1 MFALPMEPQQVTLDI
16 LRDNFPPDDI
26 LEKWMNGEEAEWPPM
41 DDQMDAAPPE
51 LRFNVGTAVVCRI
64 GADTWESGTISK
76 LWYRENGWPEGAY
89 APYQIMLD
97 DGRKIFA
104 PFDNDQVIRLKNPS
118 NIVTPASNQAS

>member
-1 MFALPMEPQQVTLDI
+1 MFALPMESQQVTLDI

-41 DDQMDAAPPE
+41 DDDQMDAALPE
-51 LRFNVGTAVVCRI
+51 LRFDVGTAVECRI
-64 GADTWESGTISK
+64 GADNWESGTISK

-89 APYQIMLD
+89 APYQITLD

-118 NIVTPASNQAS
+118 NIVTPPSQTS